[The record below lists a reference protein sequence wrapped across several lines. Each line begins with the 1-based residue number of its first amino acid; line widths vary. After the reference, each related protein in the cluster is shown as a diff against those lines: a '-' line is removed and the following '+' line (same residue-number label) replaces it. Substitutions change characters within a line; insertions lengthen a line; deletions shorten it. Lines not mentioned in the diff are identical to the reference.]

1 MHMDSR
7 YEEHFHWPKSK
18 KHFGLWLCKFSWPP
32 KHNLQINQFDNY
44 RGNIFFRENQLYY
57 FTFNTRTRSRCD
69 VITFGVHRR
78 GLRLAF
84 DLMYFDFAILRAN
97 TKSTRCHFAI
107 DFIRVISTVKKIFM
121 YSIV

>member
-32 KHNLQINQFDNY
+32 KHNLQINQFYNH
-44 RGNIFFRENQLYY
+44 RGNLFFRKNQLYY

-78 GLRLAF
+78 SLRLAF
-84 DLMYFDFAILRAN
+84 GLVYFDFAILRAN